1 MATPKNRR
9 FRISFGPILTSSV
22 VPGVIES
29 YWRAVEMSAKDGKS
43 PPLTSCN
50 LVFKQGAV

>member
-9 FRISFGPILTSSV
+9 FRVSFGPILTSSV

-43 PPLTSCN
+43 RRLQAVI